1 MIRNNT
7 YKHKLQNQLP
17 SGEKTR
23 GAIFE
28 ILKEDQNHAKCTL
41 CGQSF
46 SRGGGEKKNY
56 GTSNLFL
63 RENLPKLKFH
73 W

>member
-1 MIRNNT
+1 MSN
-7 YKHKLQNQLP
+7 LW
-17 SGEKTR
+17 
-23 GAIFE
+23 AIFE